1 MKRQTK
7 AAFVCTVLFIF
18 CLALNWTTCAHHPEA
33 PSIDL
38 AKEEQ
43 AIRDISMKWL
53 EFANARDVSNTVMLF
68 AEDGVVYRQNQE
80 PIVGRDA
87 IQNLFTKENK
97 QNPKSVF
104 SWNTDRVEI
113 AASGDLAVEYGTWSE
128 SGSGMDG
135 IEAFNGKF
143 VTVYRK
149 IDDVWKVISDIGVST
164 NPEND
169 EL

>member
-7 AAFVCTVLFIF
+7 AAFVCTVLFIV

-33 PSIDL
+33 PSINL

-53 EFANARDVSNTVMLF
+53 VFANAHDVSNTVTLF

-80 PIVGRDA
+80 PTVGRNA
-87 IQNLFTKENK
+87 IQDLFTRENE

-128 SGSGMDG
+128 SGAGMDG
-135 IEAFNGKF
+135 TEAFNGKF
-143 VTVYRK
+143 ITVYRK
-149 IDDVWKVISDIGVST
+149 IDGVWKIISDIGVGT
-164 NPEND
+164 NPKDD
-169 EL
+169 EQ